1 MFILFYF
8 FCLEILLM
16 KEKKMKKVRCNL
28 NTPVIIVPWVK
39 PAAIWDLDWLL
50 LKGQD
55 ASERV
60 AIV

>member
-1 MFILFYF
+1 M

-16 KEKKMKKVRCNL
+16 EEKKMKKVRCNL
-28 NTPVIIVPWVK
+28 TTPLIIIPWVK
-39 PAAIWDLDWLL
+39 PATIWDLDWLL